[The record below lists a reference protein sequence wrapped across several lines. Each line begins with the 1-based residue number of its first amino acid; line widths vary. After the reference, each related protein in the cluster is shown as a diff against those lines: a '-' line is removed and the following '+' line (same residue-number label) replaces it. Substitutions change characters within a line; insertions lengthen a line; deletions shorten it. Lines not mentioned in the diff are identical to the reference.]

1 MEEIDNQP
9 WLKKFTLKSNLTRN
23 MYVQD
28 GWTTSKSYCMLS
40 RALLKLINK
49 LFIKKIQWN

>member
-1 MEEIDNQP
+1 MEEIENQP
-9 WLKKFTLKSNLTRN
+9 WLKKFTLKSNLTCN

-28 GWTTSKSYCMLS
+28 GWTTSKSYSMLS

-49 LFIKKIQWN
+49 LFVKKIQWN